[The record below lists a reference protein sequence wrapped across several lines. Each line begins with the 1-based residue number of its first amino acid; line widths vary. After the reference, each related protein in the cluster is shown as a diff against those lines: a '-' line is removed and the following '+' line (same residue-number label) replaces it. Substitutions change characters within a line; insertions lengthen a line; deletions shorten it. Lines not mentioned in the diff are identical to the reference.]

1 MDAKHLAALQERL
14 LLGEYTTQ
22 DLHDAARCAAA
33 WATLEKWVQSS
44 STLVE
49 IIGYRGREH
58 PWAVYPTRSS
68 NQRYTGPTAIEAV
81 EAAPE
86 VGP

>member
-1 MDAKHLAALQERL
+1 MDAKHLAALQEHL

-33 WATLEKWVQSS
+33 WAKVTSADNPQLELWDWPQGTKWYFRANG
-44 STLVE
+44 
-49 IIGYRGREH
+49 IK
-58 PWAVYPTRSS
+58 
-68 NQRYTGPTAIEAV
+68 TASGDNPIAAV

-86 VGP
+86 VKP